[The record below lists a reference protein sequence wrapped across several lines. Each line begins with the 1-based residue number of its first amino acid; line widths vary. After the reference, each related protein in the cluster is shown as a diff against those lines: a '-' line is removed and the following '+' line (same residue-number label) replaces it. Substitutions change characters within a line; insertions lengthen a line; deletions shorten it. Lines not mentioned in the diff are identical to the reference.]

1 MENELACLP
10 VAILDCQTTG
20 ATPSKGFL
28 LEIAWALLPSTRHGY
43 EPEVHSHLV
52 LLPDGEEIPFRISR
66 MTGISAEMSGDGIE
80 KHELAK
86 LLLQVFRNGVPV
98 AHFAVFEQRWI
109 DNLFSTSFPDE
120 EIPRIICTREIARR
134 LYPRLPR
141 KGIRAV
147 AGYLGF
153 SMDEKKRA
161 AEHVRVTA
169 MIWARLVS
177 ELSGKGIM
185 TLSQLYDFLAEPPK
199 HFTGSWDYPLPKDTR
214 LSLPDAPGVYC
225 LLSKEGKVL
234 YAGKASSLKRRVNS
248 YFTRRKADEKTLEL
262 VSQVYDVSFEEC
274 ETSLETAL
282 LEFGTIRRFDPP
294 YNIALRR
301 RKGSETVFLSKDLSS
316 RSSTP
321 GNDFVWGPVPDNSQ
335 ALLLNE
341 LLSAMNDG
349 ITLPVKLLSLDYR
362 PLEDGALETGFSM
375 FRDALL
381 PCSPVV
387 VSDLLSAGMLAWLR
401 RIDEKE
407 KEPGGKDEDSDPVRT
422 IDAEGVKNHLD
433 WLLAAG
439 VRDLRRGAWFCQLG
453 WSSVLWKPAYS
464 DINRCAA
471 FKAGEMVSS
480 TWINKEELPS
490 SEPLSR
496 IERQL
501 QIDAG
506 LYDLLRVLDS
516 EVRRITADG
525 SMRGVR
531 IPGGNVLDRRNLMG
545 LYEFI

>member
-1 MENELACLP
+1 MENELSCLP

-20 ATPSKGFL
+20 ATPSKGSL
-28 LEIAWALLPSTRHGY
+28 LEIAWALLPSSREGY
-43 EPEVHSHLV
+43 EPEIHSHLV
-52 LLPDGEEIPFRISR
+52 LLPDGEVIPFRISR

-86 LLLQVFRNGVPV
+86 LLLQIFRNNVPV

-109 DNLFSTSFPDE
+109 DNLFTTSFPDE
-120 EIPRIICTREIARR
+120 EIPRIVCTREIARR

-161 AEHVRVTA
+161 AEHVRATA
-169 MIWARLVS
+169 MIWTRLIS

-199 HFTGSWDYPLPKDTR
+199 HCTGSWDYPLPKNTR

-274 ETSLETAL
+274 ETPLESAL

-301 RKGSETVFLSKDLSS
+301 KGSEAVFLSKDLSS
-316 RSSTP
+316 RSSIP
-321 GNDFVWGPVPDNSQ
+321 GNDFIWGPVLDNSQ

-341 LLSAMNDG
+341 LLSAVNDG
-349 ITLPVKLLSLDYR
+349 SILPVKLLSLDHR
-362 PLEDGALETGFSM
+362 PLEDGALESGFSM

-381 PCSPVV
+381 PCSPVI
-387 VSDLLSAGMLAWLR
+387 VSDLLSAGLTAWLR
-401 RIDEKE
+401 RINEKE
-407 KEPGGKDEDSDPVRT
+407 NEPDGKDEDSDPVRT
-422 IDAEGVKNHLD
+422 IDAEGVMNHLE

-453 WSSVLWKPAYS
+453 WSSMLWKPAFS
-464 DINRCAA
+464 DSSRCAV
-471 FKAGEMVSS
+471 FKAGEMVLS
-480 TWINKEELPS
+480 TWINQKEPPS
-490 SEPLSR
+490 PEPLSR

-501 QIDAG
+501 QIDSG

-516 EVRRITADG
+516 ELRRITADG
-525 SMRGVR
+525 SLQGVR
-531 IPGGNVLDRRNLMG
+531 TSGGNVLDRRKLMD
-545 LYEFI
+545 LYGFI

>member
-1 MENELACLP
+1 
-10 VAILDCQTTG
+10 
-20 ATPSKGFL
+20 
-28 LEIAWALLPSTRHGY
+28 
-43 EPEVHSHLV
+43 
-52 LLPDGEEIPFRISR
+52 
-66 MTGISAEMSGDGIE
+66 MSGDGIE

-169 MIWARLVS
+169 MIWARLV
-177 ELSGKGIM
+177 
-185 TLSQLYDFLAEPPK
+185 
-199 HFTGSWDYPLPKDTR
+199 KDTR